1 MRRRKAF
8 TLVEIMIVVLIIGIL
23 LAIAVPQWVGTRSRS
38 QQKTCISQL
47 RAISG
52 AKEQFAMEFNK
63 GTGDPVV
70 AGDLVPTY
78 IKGTSL
84 PTCPA
89 GGTYTIQNIGTE
101 PTCSLS
107 GQAPNPHVLP

>member
-1 MRRRKAF
+1 MRRTKAF

-63 GTGDPVV
+63 ATGDAVV
-70 AGDLVPTY
+70 AADLVPTY
-78 IKGTSL
+78 LKGSAL
-84 PTCPA
+84 PACPA
-89 GGTYTIQNIGTE
+89 GGTYTIQNVGTE
-101 PTCSLS
+101 PTCSLG
-107 GQAPNPHVLP
+107 GQATNPHVLP

>member
-1 MRRRKAF
+1 MRRNKAF

-38 QQKTCISQL
+38 QQRTCISQL

-52 AKEQFAMEFNK
+52 AKEQFAMEYGKSN
-63 GTGDPVV
+63 GDAVL
-70 AGDLVPTY
+70 AADLVPSY
-78 IKGTSL
+78 LKGAAL
-84 PTCPA
+84 PSCPS
-89 GGTYTIQNIGTE
+89 GGAYTIQNVGTE

-107 GQAPNPHVLP
+107 AQAPHPHVLP